1 MKPMEALSSTLAQL
15 GWKPFFWDQVTSDV
29 DRRCQPV
36 RVMSVHRGMVT
47 VSGEGFEESI
57 SSNVPVP
64 DGPED
69 RPTVGDWLLIEAS
82 SLTIARILR
91 RTSLFKRPAPG
102 DERRVQLIAANV
114 DTLFIVTSCDQD
126 FNVARLERYLVL
138 AHDVGVRPVVV
149 LTKADLV
156 VDPAAFVAAA
166 RALHPQLHVE
176 LVNGRDTRSVTALA
190 AYCGAGET
198 VALVGSSGVG
208 KSTLVNT
215 LKGSDSIATQAVRES
230 DGKGLHTTTVREMHR
245 LDVGPGGGGWLIDT
259 PGMRELQMSEV
270 GSGVAEVFDDIVERT
285 LECRFTNCTHAD
297 EPGCAI
303 RAGLAARTL
312 DPARVA
318 RWRKLHDEDVASTA
332 NATVQRSRRAK
343 SDKRR

>member
-1 MKPMEALSSTLAQL
+1 
-15 GWKPFFWDQVTSDV
+15 
-29 DRRCQPV
+29 
-36 RVMSVHRGMVT
+36 MVT
-47 VSGEGFEESI
+47 VSGEGLAESI
-57 SSNVPVP
+57 SSIVPVP

-69 RPTVGDWLLIEAS
+69 RPTVGDWLLIEPGSQA
-82 SLTIARILR
+82 IERILR

-102 DERRVQLIAANV
+102 DDNRLQLIAANV

-156 VDPAAFVAAA
+156 VDAAAFVAAA
-166 RALHPQLHVE
+166 KALHPALYVE
-176 LVNGRDTRSVTALA
+176 LVNGRDAKSVSALA
-190 AYCGAGET
+190 AFCGAGET

-208 KSTLVNT
+208 KSTLVNSLT
-215 LKGSDSIATQAVRES
+215 GSDSIATQAVRDS

-245 LDVGPGGGGWLIDT
+245 LGVGPGGGGWLVDT
-259 PGMRELQMSEV
+259 PGMRELKMSEV
-270 GSGVAEVFDDIVERT
+270 GAGVSEVFDEIVETT
-285 LECRFTNCTHAD
+285 LNCRFTNCSHAD

-303 RAGLAARTL
+303 RAGIADRTL

-318 RWRKLHDEDVASTA
+318 RWRKLRDEDVASTA
-332 NATVQRSRRAK
+332 NAAVQRSRRARSSK
-343 SDKRR
+343 PK